1 MSKKRIIKI
10 VLAVIMVIGAAFF
23 LSYMLFYNPSYSYS
37 EVYNKYYKNL
47 KDIDLAKGLTTEQ
60 KLEDF
65 EYLYNTLQ
73 KNYPFFEMGKR
84 KTGFDWLSHKEEFEK
99 KIRET
104 KNNVEFYNEIKRM
117 VTLLQVAHAR
127 LVSPELFEIFKKTV
141 SDENNDEK
149 KKELIPF
156 QNPIIVK
163 DYEYWKQNINET
175 TYILPI
181 AFSYIEGK
189 YVAIPYNKNESLEEY
204 GIPEG
209 SILLKVNEL
218 QANEYAKS
226 LMDKTFLNYDF
237 KRNKIVKFKLYVF
250 ADSLGDTIKLSFLSP
265 KGEEIEKTLK
275 PVEIAINQ
283 SQSVFDSKM
292 PLVKGILVKD
302 KVAYLKIP
310 AMKISV
316 NDIKEDGKEI
326 YSFFKEIK
334 NYPYLIIDIRGN
346 GGGNVMYWM
355 ENIVKPLTDRRIS
368 YKTYTVVKNYDIKY
382 TKTLD
387 KLPKGKN
394 YPPELKDDFGYFAEI
409 SYTVTPKN
417 YVGFK
422 GKIYLLTDA
431 GVYSAA
437 EGFASFAKATKW
449 ATVVGTP
456 TSGGLGFNPDLL
468 ILPNSGLIIRYPN
481 NMALNPDGTANE
493 EVGTQPDIYV
503 EKSYEDFVNYLKD
516 RENVNE
522 NNILDMVK
530 YDTVLKRILSFLL

>member
-1 MSKKRIIKI
+1 MSKKNIKI

-47 KDIDLAKGLTTEQ
+47 KDINLDKGLTAEQ

-127 LVSPELFEIFKKTV
+127 LVSPELFERFQKAFNEVVK
-141 SDENNDEK
+141 SEEK
-149 KKELIPF
+149 QLNPLS
-156 QNPIIVK
+156 NPIIIK
-163 DYEYWKQNINET
+163 DYEYWKQTIKET

-189 YVAIPYNKNESLEEY
+189 YVAIPYNKNESLKEY

-218 QANEYAKS
+218 QTDEYVKS

-237 KRNKIVKFKLYVF
+237 KRNKIVKYKLYVF
-250 ADSLGDTIKLSFLSP
+250 ADTLGDTIKLSFLSP

-275 PVEIAINQ
+275 PIEVRINQ
-283 SQSVFDSKM
+283 SVLDNKM

-310 AMKISV
+310 EMKMSQ
-316 NDIKEDGKEI
+316 NDIEEDGKEI

-334 NYPYLIIDIRGN
+334 DYPYLIIDIRGN
-346 GGGNVMYWM
+346 GGGNIAYWI
-355 ENIVKPLTDRRIS
+355 ENIVEPLV
-368 YKTYTVVKNYDIKY
+368 YKKITYRTYTVVKNYDIKY

-456 TSGGLGFNPDLL
+456 TSGGLGFNPDPL
-468 ILPNSGLIIRYPN
+468 ILPNSGLIVRYPN

-503 EKSYEDFVNYLKD
+503 EESYEDFVNYLKD

>member
-10 VLAVIMVIGAAFF
+10 VLAVIIVIGVAFF
-23 LSYMLFYNPSYSYS
+23 LSSVIFYNPSYSYS

-65 EYLYNTLQ
+65 EYLYNILQ
-73 KNYPFFEMGKR
+73 KNYPFFEVGKR
-84 KTGFDWLSHKEEFEK
+84 KTAFDWLSHKEEFEK
-99 KIRET
+99 RIRET

-127 LVSPELFEIFKKTV
+127 LITPELFERFQK
-141 SDENNDEK
+141 SSN
-149 KKELIPF
+149 ELIKNEEEKQISPF
-156 QNPIIVK
+156 WNPIIIK
-163 DYEYWKQNINET
+163 DYEYWKQNIKET

-189 YVAIPYNKNESLEEY
+189 YVAIPYNKNELLEEY

-209 SILLKVNEL
+209 SILLKVNDL
-218 QANEYAKS
+218 TVDEYVKS

-237 KRNKIVKFKLYVF
+237 KRNKIAKYKLYVF
-250 ADSLGDTIKLSFLSP
+250 ADTLRDTIKLTFLSP
-265 KGEEIEKTLK
+265 KGEAIEKTLK
-275 PVEIAINQ
+275 PVELVINQ
-283 SQSVFDSKM
+283 SALDKM

-310 AMKISV
+310 AMKISLK
-316 NDIKEDGKEI
+316 DIEEDGKEI

-334 NYPYLIIDIRGN
+334 DYPYLIIDIRGN
-346 GGGNVMYWM
+346 GGGNLTYWV
-355 ENIVKPLTDRRIS
+355 ENVVQPLIDKKIP
-368 YKTYTVVKNYDIKY
+368 YKAYTVVKNYDIKY

-387 KLPKGKN
+387 KLPKDKN
-394 YPPELKDDFGYFAEI
+394 YPPEVKDDFGYFAEI

-437 EGFASFAKATKW
+437 ESFASFAKATKW

-456 TSGGLGFNPDLL
+456 TSGGLGFNPDYL
-468 ILPNSGLIIRYPN
+468 ILPNSGLMVRYPN

-503 EKSYEDFVNYLKD
+503 EESYDDFVNYLRD
-516 RENVNE
+516 RKNIDE
-522 NNILDMVK
+522 NNIMETLK
-530 YDTVLKRILSFLL
+530 YDTVLKKVLEMIE

>member
-10 VLAVIMVIGAAFF
+10 VLAVIIVMGAAFF
-23 LSYMLFYNPSYSYS
+23 LSSVIFYNPSYSYS

-47 KDIDLAKGLTTEQ
+47 KDIHLAKGLTTEQ

-65 EYLYNTLQ
+65 EYLYNALQ
-73 KNYPFFEMGKR
+73 KNYPFFEVGKR
-84 KTGFDWLSHKEEFEK
+84 KTGVDWLSCKEEFEK
-99 KIRET
+99 RIRET
-104 KNNVEFYNEIKRM
+104 KNNIEFYNEIKRM

-127 LVSPELFEIFKKTV
+127 LVSPELFEMFKKALDMPIT
-141 SDENNDEK
+141 DGK
-149 KKELIPF
+149 MKELDPF
-156 QNPIIVK
+156 QNPIIIK
-163 DYEYWKQNINET
+163 DYEYWKQNIKET

-189 YVAIPYNKNESLEEY
+189 YVATPYNKNELLEEY

-218 QANEYAKS
+218 TADEYVKS

-237 KRNKIVKFKLYVF
+237 KRNKIAKYKLYVF
-250 ADSLGDTIKLSFLSP
+250 ADALGDTIKLTFLSP
-265 KGEEIEKTLK
+265 KGEAIEKTLK
-275 PVEIAINQ
+275 PVEVVINQ
-283 SQSVFDSKM
+283 GVLDKM
-292 PLVKGILVKD
+292 PLVKSILVKD

-310 AMKISV
+310 SMKISLK
-316 NDIKEDGKEI
+316 DIEEDGKEI

-346 GGGNVMYWM
+346 GGGNLMYWV
-355 ENIVKPLTDRRIS
+355 ENIVQPLIDKKIP
-368 YKTYTVVKNYDIKY
+368 YKAYTVVKNYDIKY

-387 KLPKGKN
+387 KLPKNRN

-437 EGFASFAKATKW
+437 ESFASFAKATKW

-456 TSGGLGFNPDLL
+456 TSGGLGFNPDYL
-468 ILPNSGLIIRYPN
+468 ILPNSGLIVRYPN

-503 EKSYEDFVNYLKD
+503 EDSYNDFVNYLRD
-516 RENVNE
+516 RKNIDE

-530 YDTVLKRILSFLL
+530 YDTVLKKVLEMTR